1 MTATLFKIADLQK
14 LVALTYAYE
23 EDLPDLLRL
32 PRPIPWQVRAA
43 TDVPEGVLTTGGVDL
58 IGPIID
64 PNQHTAL
71 VMGRVDNP
79 GPDRPLRAGQFITAT
94 ISLPPPDNVVAVPA
108 TAVVETGSESVV
120 FVQPDLK
127 KPIYSMR
134 RVAVTARKATEI
146 DVLSQLLGNDGTRY
160 QALHPGEWVVTEG
173 AILLK
178 ATLED
183 VQQREEANKTAE
195 KK

>member
-1 MTATLFKIADLQK
+1 M
-14 LVALTYAYE
+14 
-23 EDLPDLLRL
+23 
-32 PRPIPWQVRAA
+32 
-43 TDVPEGVLTTGGVDL
+43 
-58 IGPIID
+58 
-64 PNQHTAL
+64 
-71 VMGRVDNP
+71 
-79 GPDRPLRAGQFITAT
+79 
-94 ISLPPPDNVVAVPA
+94 PA

-146 DVLSQLLGNDGTRY
+146 DVLSQLLGNDGTRD
-160 QALHPGEWVVTEG
+160 QVLHPGEWVVTEG

-183 VQQREEANKTAE
+183 VQQREEANKTAGE
-195 KK
+195 KIEGRPPPSPDSRVRSPGAVRAAISGSISSKRDSPP